1 MVKPV
6 VNANMNATLREVVGR
21 FVGAAPNLSHKQ
33 TVQRLYKKSL
43 KTLDSWVIDRRLW
56 NEEATKIR
64 AQFDSNE
71 QLDPNSGCVGLFLV
85 RGIILVLRILSRSIF
100 LCAFLVIYLFL
111 FLFLLLW
118 YCYFRLAK
126 RLVREAQEK
135 VDHYTHPDRYI
146 FNYMPGGSLYMRNAP
161 IPLDVCFPDGEIPD
175 DVELSPLEGI
185 NIDMTPLPAKET
197 VFVDFSKKGYD

>member
-6 VNANMNATLREVVGR
+6 VNANMNKTLREVVGR
-21 FVGAAPNLSHKQ
+21 FVGAKPQLSHKQ
-33 TVQRLYKKSL
+33 TVQRLYKQSL
-43 KTLDSWVIDRRLW
+43 KTLDSWIIDRRLW

-64 AQFDSNE
+64 AEFDANRT
-71 QLDPNSGCVGLFLV
+71 LDAESG
-85 RGIILVLRILSRSIF
+85 
-100 LCAFLVIYLFL
+100 
-111 FLFLLLW
+111 
-118 YCYFRLAK
+118 LAK
-126 RLVREAQEK
+126 RLVREAQDK

-161 IPLDVCFPDGEIPD
+161 IPLDVCFPDGVIPD
-175 DVELSPLEGI
+175 DVEVSPLEAI